1 VGSIKNK
8 KMKIIEEHIKKAKEA
23 LINWQKEK
31 DSFAD
36 DFKLRDF
43 ASMTEHSSNLLEIIE
58 NVVSIFYYEPLT
70 TTRVNDYR
78 TKTRIKNKAIMLR
91 ELADKVK
98 KAEETANIPKF
109 KKLIDKSESLM
120 LATIKSAEMIA
131 SKQRMKEVKKEKTRT
146 YKRKTQKEE
155 WKDWKK
161 WVETETFK
169 LDPFSTES
177 NVFRLKETLIKMG
190 LNAKDN

>member
-161 WVETETFK
+161 WVEMETFK

-177 NVFRLKETLIKMG
+177 NVFRLKETLIKVG